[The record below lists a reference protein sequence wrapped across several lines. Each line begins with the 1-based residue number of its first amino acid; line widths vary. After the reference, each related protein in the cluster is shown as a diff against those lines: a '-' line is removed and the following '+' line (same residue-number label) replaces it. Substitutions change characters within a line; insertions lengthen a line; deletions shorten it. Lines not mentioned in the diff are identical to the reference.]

1 MVAIAAVKIRAPRD
15 KVVEY
20 YGEMVKYVDGKV
32 TLGFGSFSTPPAPAD
47 VGRFGFDRDEIDE
60 MKSCQPGD
68 CSIRIGGAGLETLRS
83 AIDWNA
89 PDYVEKVNGF
99 ARHSAVQ
106 YVAAYQQRGDEALVT
121 YDDTDQPLSLK
132 EQWRGIVADS
142 PYFHVYAPELQAY
155 LTGYPGASL
164 PGARDVIYWI
174 RENYGPLGTVL
185 SIVHAVIY
193 QPPSKPDWTLVAQKH
208 IYASHYYD
216 ASLAV
221 ASMLGAEEAGKPV
234 TYLIYV
240 NRSRGDL
247 LKDGGGGGARGRLK
261 AGIGGV
267 RRTMAKDQAKTAAEQ
282 TLGTIQSKLE
292 RRTRIGRGAF
302 ATGSHYSPTA
312 ENAGW

>member
-1 MVAIAAVKIRAPRD
+1 M
-15 KVVEY
+15 
-20 YGEMVKYVDGKV
+20 
-32 TLGFGSFSTPPAPAD
+32 
-47 VGRFGFDRDEIDE
+47 
-60 MKSCQPGD
+60 
-68 CSIRIGGAGLETLRS
+68 
-83 AIDWNA
+83 
-89 PDYVEKVNGF
+89 
-99 ARHSAVQ
+99 Q

-155 LTGYPGASL
+155 LTGYPRASL

-247 LKDGGGGGARGRLK
+247 LKDARRRRRAGGSRPGSAASGGRWRRIRRRRRPSRRWGRSR
-261 AGIGGV
+261 ASSRAPMPIASA
-267 RRTMAKDQAKTAAEQ
+267 RRTDSAIA
-282 TLGTIQSKLE
+282 G
-292 RRTRIGRGAF
+292 RTHTGA
-302 ATGSHYSPTA
+302 
-312 ENAGW
+312 